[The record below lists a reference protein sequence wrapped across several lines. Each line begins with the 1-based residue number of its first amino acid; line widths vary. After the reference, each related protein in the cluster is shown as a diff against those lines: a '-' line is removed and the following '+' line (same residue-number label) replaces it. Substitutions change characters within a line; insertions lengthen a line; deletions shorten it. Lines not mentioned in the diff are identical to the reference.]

1 MESSLFPVTPV
12 RPIAPYLG
20 GKRNMAKRLC
30 AIIENTP
37 HDFYGEPFVG
47 MAGVFLRRSARP
59 AAEAINDL
67 NREVYNLFR
76 ILQVHYVHFME
87 FLRLQLTMRAE
98 FERLQSVDP
107 ATLTDMQRAARFL
120 YLQRLAFGGK
130 PTSQSFGVTRT
141 GGARFD
147 VTKLQPMLEDLHER
161 LAGVRIEC
169 LPYGDFIRRYDRPG
183 ALFFI
188 DPPYVGGEDDY
199 GKGLFSRA
207 DYEALSALLSGLQ
220 GRFVLTLNDVPL
232 VRETF
237 AGFEFEDL
245 QHTYRIS
252 GGATPAR
259 EVIITGGG

>member
-1 MESSLFPVTPV
+1 MESSLIPVAPT

-30 AIIENTP
+30 ALIEATP

-47 MAGVFLRRSARP
+47 MAGVFLRRSSKP
-59 AAEAINDL
+59 PAEAINDL

-76 ILQVHYVHFME
+76 VLQVHYVHFME
-87 FLRLQLTMRAE
+87 MLRLQLTMRAE
-98 FERLQSVDP
+98 FERLTAVDP

-130 PTSQSFGVTRT
+130 PTSQHFGVTRS
-141 GGARFD
+141 GPARFD
-147 VTKLQPMLEDLHER
+147 VTRLQPMLEELHER

-188 DPPYVGGEDDY
+188 DPPYVGGEEDY
-199 GKGLFSRA
+199 GKGMFSRA
-207 DYEALSALLSGLQ
+207 DYEALSDLLERLQ
-220 GRFVLTLNDVPL
+220 GRFILTLNDVPL

-237 AGFEFEDL
+237 GRFKFEEL
-245 QHTYRIS
+245 THTYRVS
-252 GGATPAR
+252 GAVTPAK
-259 EVIITGGG
+259 EVIIKGGG